1 MKKPTTPEWLAML
14 VITICVGL
22 GILALALATKPA
34 PNLNKCPLCERPATY
49 EF

>member
-1 MKKPTTPEWLAML
+1 MKNPTTPEWLAMT

-22 GILALALATKPA
+22 GVVALALASKPQ
-34 PNLNKCPLCERPATY
+34 PDLRKCPLCERRVTV